1 MSIGKTQSIIEIAT
15 EDTPEVVAGGLN
27 ELFHSELY
35 TQADADVVRD
45 GGTVEFKLRVENKP
59 RNEVAQD
66 AERIAQEMAPGGQV
80 GMYLELQVL
89 KTVKNAAGVTAG
101 DRCV

>member
-1 MSIGKTQSIIEIAT
+1 M
-15 EDTPEVVAGGLN
+15 
-27 ELFHSELY
+27 FHSELY
-35 TQADADVVRD
+35 TQADADAVRD

-80 GMYLELQVL
+80 GKLQQQEIFQLWQKHLRKQLKQEEVLTLQDLEESL
-89 KTVKNAAGVTAG
+89 KKVPAHHHH
-101 DRCV
+101 

>member
-1 MSIGKTQSIIEIAT
+1 MEIKSGNSVAGIQMSIGKTQSIIEIAT

-66 AERIAQEMAPGGQV
+66 AERIAQEMAPGGRW
-80 GMYLELQVL
+80 
-89 KTVKNAAGVTAG
+89 ACIWIC
-101 DRCV
+101 RC